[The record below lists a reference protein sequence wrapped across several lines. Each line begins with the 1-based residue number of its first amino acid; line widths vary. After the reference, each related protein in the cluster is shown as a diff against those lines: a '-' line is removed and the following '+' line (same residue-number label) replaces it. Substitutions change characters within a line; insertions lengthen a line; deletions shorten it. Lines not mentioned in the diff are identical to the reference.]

1 MASRVTPA
9 GAAARSWA
17 LTGKETGEEH
27 QALDSIAWQMLE
39 GAQNVRRWLWT
50 MILVALAQRSDCPWV
65 LIYQAGRVVPISG
78 KELHPGRLHIEPPR
92 AGKAPGAGTRAC
104 APMHPKSPAVSPDL
118 HRPGL
123 DPTPPKPPAC
133 TYWMIGGSPAAPP
146 AGSPWPKDAA
156 KTGSSERP
164 PDASARSA
172 TWTPSDAPVA
182 QRPQRRRQRHPR
194 RGLGLPVLCRPGPGR
209 GRPGRAAVVVAV
221 AP

>member
-78 KELHPGRLHIEPPR
+78 KELHPGRLHIEPRER
-92 AGKAPGAGTRAC
+92 ARLRG
-104 APMHPKSPAVSPDL
+104 PA
-118 HRPGL
+118 
-123 DPTPPKPPAC
+123 
-133 TYWMIGGSPAAPP
+133 
-146 AGSPWPKDAA
+146 
-156 KTGSSERP
+156 
-164 PDASARSA
+164 
-172 TWTPSDAPVA
+172 
-182 QRPQRRRQRHPR
+182 
-194 RGLGLPVLCRPGPGR
+194 
-209 GRPGRAAVVVAV
+209 PGRAPRCLRSLPPS
-221 AP
+221 APTYTDPASTPPHPNRRPAPTG